1 MDFWDKLTKK
11 ASDTYKGASE
21 KTSKIARET
30 KLKLKMNDNKSKIND
45 LYEEIGKKIYQK
57 HAANEEIDVKQD
69 IKEECERIDTLADE
83 IEKCEQEILE
93 LRDNKQCPNCKAK
106 ISKNDAFCPSC
117 GAKQEQEKEA
127 ETEDE
132 EVVCEVEVVEEVK
145 DEPSKENSE
154 EPSETTDNKEE

>member
-93 LRDNKQCPNCKAK
+93 LKDNKQCPSCKAK
-106 ISKNDAFCPSC
+106 ISKNDAFCPNC
-117 GAKQEQEKEA
+117 GAKQEKETDT
-127 ETEDE
+127 ETQDE

-145 DEPSKENSE
+145 DEPKDESNE
-154 EPSETTDNKEE
+154 E

>member
-117 GAKQEQEKEA
+117 GAKQEEKEA

-132 EVVCEVEVVEEVK
+132 EVVCEVEVVEEAK
-145 DEPSKENSE
+145 DEPSEENSE